1 MEYREKIL
9 ELIFDENDEEAF
21 EKWLLLQSPLEQ
33 VDILK
38 ELNEIAK
45 ELNEEDG
52 DEDARQIIQTLDQ
65 KTDEY
70 QEAYLDEK
78 LAELKYDIA
87 VDERDKAF
95 AEADRQVEGI
105 KAYARECIETN
116 APNADK
122 MREAMV
128 HVIAYEKSSGTYD
141 PATWTWLTNP

>member
-21 EKWLLLQSPLEQ
+21 EKWLVAQSPLDQ
-33 VDILK
+33 VDILR
-38 ELNEIAK
+38 ELNEIVK
-45 ELNEEDG
+45 EIHEEEG
-52 DEDARQIIQTLDQ
+52 DEEGRQFIETLDQ
-65 KTDEY
+65 KADEY

-78 LAELKYDIA
+78 LAELHYEIA
-87 VDERDKAF
+87 LTERDRAF
-95 AEADRQVEGI
+95 AEADRRVAGI